1 MKQNVIIQRA
11 GMSFE
16 NVAELKYRGMGK
28 NQNYIRECTNNLNS
42 GSLLPFILE
51 SFLYPVL
58 S

>member
-1 MKQNVIIQRA
+1 MS

-58 S
+58 T